1 MITIERNHNSDA
13 SKKRPISLTVRADL
27 LIEARALRLNTSRAA
42 EAGIEAAVKEAKG
55 KAWLA
60 ENKAAID
67 AYNER
72 IDKFGTL
79 IKPIWL
85 QD

>member
-1 MITIERNHNSDA
+1 MSLIEKSETA
-13 SKKRPISLTVRADL
+13 KRRPHSFTVRSDL
-27 LIEARALRLNTSRAA
+27 MSEARALRLNTSRAA
-42 EAGIEAAVKEAKG
+42 EAGIEAAVRKAKE
-55 KAWLA
+55 KAWLEENA
-60 ENKAAID
+60 EAIR

-72 IDKFGTL
+72 IEKHGTM